1 MEYQVKQF
9 LKAFVREAKCNPAKL
24 LQYFML
30 IFLFGLAFVLPV
42 YGVRRQAQ
50 ESASNLMQ
58 QEAESTQLPDKN
70 DGSETGQGNSG
81 QNEKGTIVID
91 AGHGG
96 FDGGMVGSTG
106 ISEKTLNLVYA
117 KKLEELLTAAGYRV
131 VQTRTTEAGLYDE
144 DQPNKKAQDM
154 QRRCAIIAEEKPL
167 ASISI
172 HQNSYPNDASVCG
185 PQVFYYEQSQEG
197 EKLAT
202 AIQKYLNAIPDVMK
216 QRVSKG
222 NSTYYILKRSA
233 STTVIVECG
242 FLTNAQEEVLLQQEA
257 YQDQVVQ
264 AICDGVLEYISGADE
279 ISEQ

>member
-1 MEYQVKQF
+1 
-9 LKAFVREAKCNPAKL
+9 
-24 LQYFML
+24 ML

>member
-1 MEYQVKQF
+1 MKLFIKTFIQ
-9 LKAFVREAKCNPAKL
+9 EAKRNPTKL

-42 YGVRRQAQ
+42 YGVRRQVQ
-50 ESASNLMQ
+50 ESATGVILQ
-58 QEAESTQLPDKN
+58 GLEDDQTTGQN
-70 DGSETGQGNSG
+70 DGSEMSQGNSN
-81 QNEKGTIVID
+81 QSEKGTIVID

-131 VQTRTTEAGLYDE
+131 VQTRTTEEGLYDE

-167 ASISI
+167 VSISI
-172 HQNSYPNDASVCG
+172 HQNSYPDDASVCG

-197 EKLAT
+197 EKLAS
-202 AIQKYLNAIPDVMK
+202 AIQKYLNAMPDVMK
-216 QRVSKG
+216 QRLPKG

-257 YQDQVVQ
+257 YQDQVVR
-264 AICDGVLEYISGADE
+264 AVCDGVLEYISSMDK
-279 ISEQ
+279 ISE